1 MEQIIAKKDITIN
14 NVEYLQGEEVKVE
27 NIEQVMKLLALGFI
41 EPLSHKELVLVQR
54 ELEKK
59 EEEHEL

>member
-14 NVEYLQGEEVKVE
+14 DVDYLQGEEVKVD
-27 NIEQVMKLLALGFI
+27 NIEQVMKLLTLGFI

>member
-1 MEQIIAKKDITIN
+1 MEHIIAKKDITIN
-14 NVEYLQGEEVKVE
+14 DVDYLQGEEVKVD

>member
-59 EEEHEL
+59 EEEYEL

>member
-14 NVEYLQGEEVKVE
+14 NVDYLQGEEVKVD